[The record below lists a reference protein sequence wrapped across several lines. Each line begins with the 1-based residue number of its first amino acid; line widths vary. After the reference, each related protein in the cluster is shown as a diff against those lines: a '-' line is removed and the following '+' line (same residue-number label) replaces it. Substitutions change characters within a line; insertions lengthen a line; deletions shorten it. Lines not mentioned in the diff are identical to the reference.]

1 MGQDLRQLFKEDREK
16 NKPQIKAGHEQRF
29 LERLE
34 KELPQPKK
42 TINVLF
48 LTKMVACLVLI
59 VGLVSYL
66 LITRKTDEGNQ
77 HPQVVEQS
85 RTTEQE
91 GISLGDLSPD
101 LKKVENYYV
110 ANINLTLSQLE
121 ISSANKDVVDS
132 FMEELESLDVEYKR
146 LTKELNEVGPNEDT
160 IAALITN
167 FQIRLELLYKLQDKL
182 NQIKSSKSKSSKN
195 ETVV

>member
-16 NKPQIKAGHEQRF
+16 NKPQIKSGHEQRF

-48 LTKMVACLVLI
+48 LTKMAACLVLI

-66 LITRKTDEGNQ
+66 LLTRKTDEVNQ